1 MSFPA
6 AVGVLRL
13 SEIKNLFVEK
23 MKSQLL
29 EKCNNPDYFNHSFW
43 HSIHNVPYLSHRILW
58 SLFCSELKE
67 QKLHTTYMFEKFFLW
82 VIKYLKSIF
91 PITC

>member
-29 EKCNNPDYFNHSFW
+29 EKCNNPDYLNHSF
-43 HSIHNVPYLSHRILW
+43 
-58 SLFCSELKE
+58 
-67 QKLHTTYMFEKFFLW
+67 
-82 VIKYLKSIF
+82 
-91 PITC
+91 